1 MKITAWD
8 TNRLNHILIIK
19 MRYIGDT
26 VLVTPLL
33 RALKD
38 ALPNTRLSFLVN
50 HQSAGIF
57 GNHPHI
63 DHLMIFD
70 YNRARRSIRY
80 LIKFLLELR
89 RGNFDMVI
97 DLTRNDRSAFFTFIS
112 GAPIRMGYEGSS
124 YFLNKAYTHRV
135 PYKFGKI
142 HTVDHHLMMATA
154 LGFSAF
160 DSNPYLEVCKP
171 DIQFIRQFIEAHGIQ
186 PDKAIVII
194 HPGARRCYKC
204 WPLERFSHIADAL
217 TTHYPVQVVLAGG
230 PEDREK
236 CQAILK
242 GMQKPGIDL
251 CAKVSLEQLPALIHE
266 SVLLIGNDSAPI
278 HIATAV
284 NTPVIALF
292 GPTRWEAWQPRRNHD
307 KTLSINYPCR
317 PCGHSRSNCPL
328 GDDYCMSQITEDMV
342 WVSIQE
348 VFNKKQNRNHFQK

>member
-1 MKITAWD
+1 
-8 TNRLNHILIIK
+8 

-26 VLVTPLL
+26 ILVTPLL
-33 RALKD
+33 GALKD
-38 ALPNTRLSFLVN
+38 ALPKTRLSFLVTR
-50 HQSAGIF
+50 QSAGIF

-63 DHLMIFD
+63 DNLMIFD
-70 YNRARRSIRY
+70 YNRARRSIHY
-80 LIKFLLELR
+80 FIKFLLKLR
-89 RGNFDMVI
+89 GAGFDMVI
-97 DLTRNDRSAFFTFIS
+97 DLTRNDRSAFFTLIS

-124 YFLNKAYTHRV
+124 FFLNKAYTHRV
-135 PYKFGKI
+135 TYKFGKI

-154 LGFSAF
+154 LGFSAS
-160 DSNPYLEVCKP
+160 DPNPYLEVSKP
-171 DIQFIRQFIEAHGIQ
+171 DTQFIREFIEAHGIQ
-186 PDKAIVII
+186 TDKSIVII

-217 TTHYPVQVVLAGG
+217 MTHYPVQVVLAGG
-230 PEDREK
+230 PEDRER

-242 GMQKPGIDL
+242 GMQKPGVDL

-292 GPTRWEAWQPRRNHD
+292 GPTRGENWQPRRNHD
-307 KTLSINYPCR
+307 KIIWISLPCR

-328 GDDYCMSQITEDMV
+328 GDHYCMSQITEDMV
-342 WVSIQE
+342 WGSIKE
-348 VFNKKQNRNHFQK
+348 HFDKMEPEELKRALSV